1 MNTIIRF
8 GSLCLLHSLLI
19 VPAIGADSA
28 PTELSVAPLD
38 HVTYPAERPQ
48 WVADA
53 DRGAPYTVVDDNK
66 LVIVSRLCETPQQC
80 DDLVMIAAGVAADQ
94 YAIDLVDFGTGDCFY
109 KFTDQELRDL
119 ITREYDGTATQ
130 GDMTVYERAIELT
143 FTAEK
148 RQEIVTASQNIEVNR
163 RLRTVGGYFLFGL
176 IALFGSTAA
185 IGTASRLRGTCGH
198 KI

>member
-1 MNTIIRF
+1 
-8 GSLCLLHSLLI
+8 
-19 VPAIGADSA
+19 
-28 PTELSVAPLD
+28 
-38 HVTYPAERPQ
+38 
-48 WVADA
+48 
-53 DRGAPYTVVDDNK
+53 
-66 LVIVSRLCETPQQC
+66 
-80 DDLVMIAAGVAADQ
+80 
-94 YAIDLVDFGTGDCFY
+94 
-109 KFTDQELRDL
+109 
-119 ITREYDGTATQ
+119 
-130 GDMTVYERAIELT
+130 MTVYERAIELT